1 MRLNNCF
8 YLRSTVIIGPFVF
21 LVIGLNLYIG
31 TNKDLF
37 FSSALKKKKTNQG
50 ALCSTTE
57 ITGFKTFLK
66 LFCSEIISA

>member
-37 FSSALKKKKTNQG
+37 FSSALKKKKKLTRVPYVQ
-50 ALCSTTE
+50 LL
-57 ITGFKTFLK
+57 KLQVLK
-66 LFCSEIISA
+66 LF

>member
-37 FSSALKKKKTNQG
+37 FSSALKKKKLTRVPYVQ
-50 ALCSTTE
+50 LL
-57 ITGFKTFLK
+57 KLQVLK
-66 LFCSEIISA
+66 LF